1 MDAASRAA
9 TTWYNAMR
17 GTPGGVLAV
26 ASLAVDKQKLA
37 EFARRN
43 RIRRL
48 ALFGSVLRED
58 FRPDSDV
65 DVLVEFEPDARI
77 GLLGMAA
84 LEMELSELL
93 GRKVDLRTPQELSR
107 YFREDVLRE
116 AEVQYAA

>member
-1 MDAASRAA
+1 M
-9 TTWYNAMR
+9 
-17 GTPGGVLAV
+17 